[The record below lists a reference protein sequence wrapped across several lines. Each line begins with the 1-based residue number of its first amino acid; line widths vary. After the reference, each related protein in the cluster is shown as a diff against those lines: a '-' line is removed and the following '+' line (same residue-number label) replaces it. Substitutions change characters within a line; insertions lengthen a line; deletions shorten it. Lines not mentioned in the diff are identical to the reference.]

1 MMPQFIF
8 FKKLNIILLPSADKS
23 PHPHP
28 TPPHRPTP
36 IAPQKRFEHVWT
48 LSNFEL

>member
-1 MMPQFIF
+1 MMPQFIL
-8 FKKLNIILLPSADKS
+8 KKLNIILLPSADNS

-28 TPPHRPTP
+28 TPPTP